1 MKRLAATLAVACIV
15 AGCATPQKPDPLEPV
30 NRKVFAFND
39 AVDRAVL
46 KPVAT
51 AYQDNIPQPVRTG
64 VTNFFGN
71 VKDVWSAV
79 NLFLQGRVGDGF
91 SDLARFGTNTV
102 FGILGIFDVA
112 TDLGMPK
119 HGEDLGQ
126 TLGKWGLGPG
136 AYLVLPFFGPS
147 SVRDVTDL
155 PFDLSASPSGFVEQ
169 IPWRN
174 TMTATGIV
182 NTRANLLSASALM
195 DDIALDKYVFLRDAY
210 LQRRLSLVYDGNPPA
225 QPADPEEEL
234 DDEAQAPAAAAA
246 AVPAASAAS
255 AP

>member
-1 MKRLAATLAVACIV
+1 VNRLTTTLAMACFV
-15 AGCATPQKPDPLEPV
+15 AGCATPQRPDPLEPM
-30 NRKVFAFND
+30 NRKVYAFND
-39 AVDRAVL
+39 AVDRTVL

-147 SVRDVTDL
+147 TLRDVTDL
-155 PFDLSASPSGFVEQ
+155 PFDLQTSPTGFVEQ
-169 IPWRN
+169 IPLRN
-174 TMTATGIV
+174 AMTATGIV
-182 NTRANLLSASALM
+182 NTRANLLGASALM
-195 DDIALDKYVFLRDAY
+195 DEIALDKYVFLRDAY

-225 QPADPEEEL
+225 QPAEPEEDLEE
-234 DDEAQAPAAAAA
+234 EADAAAAA
-246 AVPAASAAS
+246 PAAPAASAAS